1 MCMGK
6 CPFCRAQF
14 TITRNENDEEEVAY
28 SIFLTALL
36 CMTFLVMVVFIPLIT
51 LKVKNDI
58 I

>member
-1 MCMGK
+1 MGK